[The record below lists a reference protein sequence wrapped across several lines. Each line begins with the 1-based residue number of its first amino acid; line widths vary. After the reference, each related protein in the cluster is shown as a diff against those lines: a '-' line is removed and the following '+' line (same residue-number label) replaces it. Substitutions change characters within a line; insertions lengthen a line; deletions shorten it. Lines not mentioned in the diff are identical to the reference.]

1 VPLRLLHALVN
12 HPART
17 MLVNANP
24 ETRIVLSAVAG
35 AGMRMKLFP
44 ESNRNV
50 AVGGSSCDGTTKQRG
65 PRR

>member
-1 VPLRLLHALVN
+1 
-12 HPART
+12 
-17 MLVNANP
+17 MFVNANP

-50 AVGGSSCDGTTKQRG
+50 AVGGSSRDGTKQRG